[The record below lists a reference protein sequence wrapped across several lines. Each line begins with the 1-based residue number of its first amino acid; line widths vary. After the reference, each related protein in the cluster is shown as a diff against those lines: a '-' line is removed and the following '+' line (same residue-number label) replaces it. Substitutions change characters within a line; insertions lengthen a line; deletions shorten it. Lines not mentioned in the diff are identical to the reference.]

1 MRIVMVLLAAF
12 LGACTAMDTVHLRNP
27 ATGQTAQCGPFMADL
42 GEPRGCLDN
51 YAKQGFERVP

>member
-1 MRIVMVLLAAF
+1 MRIVIALLVVL
-12 LGACTAMDTVHLRNP
+12 LGACTAVDTVHLRHP

-42 GEPRGCLDN
+42 GEPRARLDD

>member
-1 MRIVMVLLAAF
+1 MALLVAF

-42 GEPRGCLDN
+42 GEPRACLDD